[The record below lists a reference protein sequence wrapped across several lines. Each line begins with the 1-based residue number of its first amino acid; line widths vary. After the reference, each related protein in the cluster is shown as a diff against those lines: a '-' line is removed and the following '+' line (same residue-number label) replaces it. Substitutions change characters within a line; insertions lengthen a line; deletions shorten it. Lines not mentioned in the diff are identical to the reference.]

1 MHYRMTFLMR
11 RSGVSLQIFRASA
24 WTAAL
29 MLSLLVS
36 AGMAPEGARAA
47 DARSVAFLGV
57 YLQNDN
63 EAYEPTSD
71 AERARMAKVEELF
84 KSSLEASGRFKF
96 VTVPPNVQAKIA
108 EGQPIGECGGCEIG
122 YGKSLGGEVIAWIRV
137 QKISNLILNMNVYM
151 ADVATQ
157 RMLFLHSV
165 DIRGNTDES
174 WTKSINY
181 LVKNYL
187 LVP

>member
-1 MHYRMTFLMR
+1 MP
-11 RSGVSLQIFRASA
+11 GVSVDGSA
-24 WTAAL
+24 NAEL
-29 MLSLLVS
+29 
-36 AGMAPEGARAA
+36 ARFC
-47 DARSVAFLGV
+47 RHRIGTGPSRRC
-57 YLQNDN
+57 
-63 EAYEPTSD
+63 EI
-71 AERARMAKVEELF
+71 
-84 KSSLEASGRFKF
+84 GRF
-96 VTVPPNVQAKIA
+96 KIA

-122 YGKSLGGEVIAWIRV
+122 FGKSLGGEVIAWIRV